1 MKYEGIVYRPP
12 SEARSLIVQVTI
24 GCAHNTCTFCNM
36 YKAKDF
42 RVRSMD
48 EIMEIR
54 TEEAKKDD
62 GKDPDAGSDGD
73 KDGNDPGDK
82 DPKV

>member
-1 MKYEGIVYRPP
+1 
-12 SEARSLIVQVTI
+12 
-24 GCAHNTCTFCNM
+24 
-36 YKAKDF
+36 
-42 RVRSMD
+42 MD

>member
-1 MKYEGIVYRPP
+1 MLFRAPSLLPLDGKFVIYVEGESY
-12 SEARSLIVQVTI
+12 
-24 GCAHNTCTFCNM
+24 
-36 YKAKDF
+36 
-42 RVRSMD
+42 SMD

>member
-1 MKYEGIVYRPP
+1 
-12 SEARSLIVQVTI
+12 
-24 GCAHNTCTFCNM
+24 
-36 YKAKDF
+36 
-42 RVRSMD
+42 MD

-73 KDGNDPGDK
+73 KDGSDPGDK
-82 DPKV
+82 DPKI